1 MVPLLGGAALGGL
14 IVYIDKYHCVNES
27 IRTLQNT
34 MYHFLKFLDLTVE
47 CLTVTLRYKQQV
59 TFLNKKFD

>member
-34 MYHFLKFLDLTVE
+34 MYHFLKFLDS
-47 CLTVTLRYKQQV
+47 
-59 TFLNKKFD
+59 